1 MDLSIRGS
9 KLLNVKENPD
19 QVFEIFKDRGL
30 MPAKFKNKE
39 ALFSG
44 IMKLMNSGDGSMS
57 LGAAIKKLTG
67 LSNAELGIPLDYN
80 KEGSSSKGDRN
91 VTEVFFDARGFNERV
106 PLKVQDWFREGE
118 ENGTIPKGSLEK
130 FIKYIK
136 QGNAG
141 NDKLRKQLQRLT
153 GIKWEKGHLLSLGS
167 GASHDPDSQVPE
179 LRSENRSHN
188 VRNLISE
195 EDMQA
200 LGLPI
205 DWWGSATDF
214 VLIQK
219 GNKQGSGLQR
229 GDLTPGDKAS
239 VTRHGLDPNKV
250 TAARRQAIEKQLL
263 ERALSEFNTAKA
275 GGTSN
280 EFLAKINSR
289 IDEDGNYIQPNN
301 LFKGPNFTSP
311 FNKPK
316 QEVQTIIPHPS
327 KAEIKKMEGLGMEWN
342 QQVGRFTPK
351 YDQSSH
357 LMKDAILAN
366 RFSIGPD
373 FFNKAHSALQT
384 VGNTL
389 GGPFQ
394 KVVTADKLIHS
405 AVEGDTINTAVNA
418 FKTLTHTE
426 DLPLEDSTNITAGY

>member
-1 MDLSIRGS
+1 MDLSIRGAQ
-9 KLLNVKENPD
+9 LLNVKKNPD
-19 QVFEIFKDRGL
+19 QVFEVFKDRGL
-30 MPAKFKNKE
+30 MPSKFKTKE
-39 ALFSG
+39 ALFSAV
-44 IMKLMNSGDGSMS
+44 MKLMNSGKGDMS
-57 LGAAIKKLTG
+57 LGTAIKKLTG

-80 KEGSSSKGDRN
+80 KVGSSNKGDRN

-118 ENGTIPKGSLEK
+118 EKGTIPKGSLEK

-136 QGNAG
+136 LGNAG

-188 VRNLISE
+188 VRNLIST

-205 DWWGSATDF
+205 DWWSSATEF
-214 VLIQK
+214 VLLQK
-219 GNKQGSGLQR
+219 GDKQGSGLQR
-229 GDLTPGDKAS
+229 GDLTAGDRAS
-239 VTRHGLDPNKV
+239 VTRHGLDPNRV
-250 TAARRQAIEKQLL
+250 TAARQQAIERQLL
-263 ERALSEFNTAKA
+263 EKALAEFNIAKA
-275 GGTSN
+275 NGTSN

-289 IDEDGNYIQPNN
+289 IDEEGNYIQPNN

-316 QEVQTIIPHPS
+316 QEVQTIIAHPS
-327 KAEIKKMEGLGMEWN
+327 NAEIRRMESLGMEWN
-342 QQVGRFTPK
+342 QQIGRFTPK
-351 YDQSSH
+351 YDPSSH
-357 LMKDAILAN
+357 LMKNAATLN
-366 RFSIGPD
+366 RFSIGPE
-373 FFNKAHSALQT
+373 FFNKTHSALQT
-384 VGNTL
+384 VGDTL

-394 KVVTADKLIHS
+394 RVVTADKLINS
-405 AVEGDTINTAVNA
+405 AVKGDTVNTAVNA

-426 DLPLEDSTNITAGY
+426 DLQIEDPTKLTAGY